1 MEIRGNIIASN
12 LTVSKQIDE
21 HFFCKP
27 TNKKRKNMQT
37 EVPVRKPD
45 RLLKTGAVVS
55 TVIML
60 YQASKFI
67 KVPSLFKKKEGEDD

>member
-1 MEIRGNIIASN
+1 
-12 LTVSKQIDE
+12 
-21 HFFCKP
+21 
-27 TNKKRKNMQT
+27 MQT